1 MGDASELRAYLGGF
15 EQPPESSEVVA
26 WVESQGLDCFDA
38 AAERRR
44 YVYVTV
50 DGPMFP
56 KASVEE
62 AAEAYRARAEQS
74 SNAAINVFP
83 GVPLGTSD
91 PPYPFVESPRDALV
105 VLSWSVSVIDGLV
118 RGVAQNHS
126 ELLWARNVAV
136 TATDPAGVDGVG
148 RFALTVQPGE
158 AVPFEIEGWTGSHD
172 PAEISFQVSADLSP
186 RIDLSRS
193 LKLNSHRWH
202 LTEEEYLDLFP
213 AELAAGE
220 IPDGAFDF
228 LEVVIESVAPMSHPR
243 LAEAAWEQTIENLA
257 VYAATFDVETATV
270 LDVFE
275 LAPMAQVRSSRLL
288 FEWVEV
294 DSIPA
299 ERPDGRLT
307 EAATVGWIPKNYNGP
322 LIWAGGAAQ
331 SAGEPGG
338 EGAGPE

>member
-56 KASVEE
+56 KASVEA
-62 AAEAYRARAEQS
+62 AAEAYREAVARYS
-74 SNAAINVFP
+74 GRP
-83 GVPLGTSD
+83 GISLGFLNLG
-91 PPYPFVESPRDALV
+91 PPYSVESPQGAMV
-105 VLSWSVSVIDGLV
+105 VLHWSVSVIDGVV
-118 RGVAQNHS
+118 RGLAQNHS
-126 ELLWARNVAV
+126 EQLWARNLAV
-136 TATDPAGVDGVG
+136 TAIDPDGGEGMG
-148 RFALTVQPGE
+148 RFPLVVQPGE
-158 AVPFEIEGWTGSHD
+158 AAPFEIEGWTGSDD
-172 PAEISFQVSADLSP
+172 PAEISFDVSADLSP

-228 LEVVIESVAPMSHPR
+228 LEVVIERKAPISHPR

-275 LAPMAQVRSSRLL
+275 LAPMVQVRSSRLL

-331 SAGEPGG
+331 SAGEPGR